1 MTTWSFSIYSVVL
14 TAMLS
19 ALGSG
24 LFIHFTALSTISSAV
39 AQVHIGMTNKVNEM
53 QKEFVTESEL
63 ETLTPYTRDRSLLM
77 DAVSRQKIIVDS
89 MKKMGKSLERT
100 ITMIETFDKRLD
112 KLEAKQ

>member
-39 AQVHIGMTNKVNEM
+39 AQVHIGMTDKVNEM

-63 ETLTPYTRDRSLLM
+63 ETLGPYTRDRALLM
-77 DAVSRQKIIVDS
+77 DAVARQKTIVDS
-89 MKKMGKSLERT
+89 VSKIGKTLERT
-100 ITMIETFDKRLD
+100 VTMIEVLDKRLD
-112 KLEAKQ
+112 RLEIKK